1 MGRRPKLYQT
11 RMKDVLDKSG
21 IEWKGWQGFRR
32 GLASNPNLLGI
43 DDSVIRAILR
53 HSNVATT
60 QRHYIKTA
68 TPQAEAAMRRLSH
81 HVSR

>member
-1 MGRRPKLYQT
+1 M
-11 RMKDVLDKSG
+11 LDKSG